1 MLNVLEAGA
10 GSVAPAIDLST
21 VDFGPVTA
29 TITSVIPQALTF
41 VVGVLAIRKGISF
54 LMGLVRGA

>member
-1 MLNVLEAGA
+1 MLNFLEAQVPSA
-10 GSVAPAIDLST
+10 AIDLSS
-21 VDFGPVTA
+21 VDFAPVTA
-29 TITSVIPQALTF
+29 TIQSVIPQALTF